1 MLDTLGVNAILK
13 IMNKNLFAP
22 IYLYIYIKCFFPQHH
37 IFLLL
42 FLEFAGPNE
51 QKQEKKYP
59 QTEVIQCL
67 THLW

>member
-13 IMNKNLFAP
+13 IMNRNLFVP
-22 IYLYIYIKCFFPQHH
+22 IYIYILNVFFSPHH

-42 FLEFAGPNE
+42 FLEFAGSNE

-59 QTEVIQCL
+59 QTEVTQCL